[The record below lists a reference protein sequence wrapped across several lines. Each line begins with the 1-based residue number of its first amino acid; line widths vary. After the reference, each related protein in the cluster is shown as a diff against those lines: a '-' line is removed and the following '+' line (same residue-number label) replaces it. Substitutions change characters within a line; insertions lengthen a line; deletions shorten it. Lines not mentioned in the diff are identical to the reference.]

1 MKWTLRRLR
10 PGEPDWELVWA
21 AVLGVTGVL
30 AAIWLNLRLPTPEC
44 VVYRFTGVPCLSCGG
59 TRATRALLSGDFVTA
74 FAWNPL
80 VTIFVILVGIYF
92 LYAVAVTVCRLPRI
106 RGIALHRGLA
116 TALRVASVVFLTAN
130 WVYLVATFS
139 GRH

>member
-1 MKWTLRRLR
+1 MNWTVRRLR

-30 AAIWLNLRLPTPEC
+30 AAIWLRLRLPTPEC
-44 VVYRFTGVPCLSCGG
+44 VIYRFTGVPCLSCGG
-59 TRATRALLSGDFVTA
+59 TRASRALLSGDFATA

-92 LYAVAVTVCRLPRI
+92 FYAVVVTVFRLPRI
-106 RGIALHRGLA
+106 RGIALHRGSA
-116 TALRVASVVFLTAN
+116 MALRIVVVVLLTAN

-139 GRH
+139 GRN